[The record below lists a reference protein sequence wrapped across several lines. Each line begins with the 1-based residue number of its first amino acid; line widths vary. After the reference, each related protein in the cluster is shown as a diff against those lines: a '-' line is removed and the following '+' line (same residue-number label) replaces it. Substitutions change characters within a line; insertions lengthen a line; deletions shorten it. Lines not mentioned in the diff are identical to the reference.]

1 MKIIYCCYGSAHS
14 SVIAAAIHLRK
25 LPWDRLPTLAELVK
39 QERFD
44 RTENREIGTPFFM
57 GRDGEGNE
65 IYALGLGPDKV
76 MIRRTI
82 ASLIKILAYP
92 PREILL
98 VDTLVC
104 IHSLT
109 RIGGFLS
116 RRQGLVSCGR
126 PLAALGI
133 RLSYR
138 GLLELVQATMAQC
151 QRQRNDLDLNR
162 EI

>member
-92 PREILL
+92 P
-98 VDTLVC
+98 
-104 IHSLT
+104 
-109 RIGGFLS
+109 
-116 RRQGLVSCGR
+116 
-126 PLAALGI
+126 
-133 RLSYR
+133 
-138 GLLELVQATMAQC
+138 
-151 QRQRNDLDLNR
+151 
-162 EI
+162 